1 MSNFLKRE
9 KEKERKTPMVFNSK
23 LPIKIKLELTKPPE
37 ISETLQNLQ
46 INIFT
51 DLVNFI
57 YDSRSLSGH

>member
-1 MSNFLKRE
+1 
-9 KEKERKTPMVFNSK
+9 MVFDSK
-23 LPIKIKLELTKPPE
+23 WPIKLELTQPLE

-57 YDSRSLSGH
+57 HD